1 MRPTAADDPRETARE
16 GGGKGVALWLRR
28 CNTEDTNAVHVCC
41 EEDNSTGA
49 VTDKDTVSSKTNE
62 LGNTPAPTD
71 LPINNNEAISKFGN
85 ENCQSYISGNMT
97 AIDQFP
103 WLVLIEYES
112 KDLLRS
118 VRVGDYNIE
127 NEGPDCV
134 EAEGGAEDCNV
145 GAISILIDE
154 SIIHPEYLSL
164 KTIVQIND
172 IALLR
177 LAELAPYS
185 DFIRPICLPTMPP
198 PKSPPDDFRV
208 LAAGWGAINETV
220 RKSAEKM
227 QVDLPL
233 YNQEDCNKKYSI
245 MGKSVLWEKQICAG
259 GEEGRDSCQ
268 GDSGGPLMSLNGMI
282 MEILGITS
290 FGVKR
295 CGMKANPSIYTNVHL
310 YLDWIKKSTCNT
322 PSGAIGE
329 CIGIYNCESLLA
341 VLQNANRTPQDT
353 QLLRKS
359 QCGYVCCPKK
369 TQLLDRR
376 CLTLGGTEGTCIGLY
391 SCPQLTKLLQ
401 PPVPKQNM
409 LHVQNSRCESPDQ
422 YSVCCGSEPEVAP
435 APKPSRG
442 NVTAIDQ
449 YPWLTLIEYKSVR
462 DNRIR
467 LLCGGA
473 LISGRSNVRL
483 GEYDVSHDGPDC
495 VDADGGGTDC
505 TDGAMVIAIEKVIP
519 HQLYDPNAKLRRN
532 DIALLRL
539 AEMAPYTEFIRP
551 ICLPWLDNVTSPQRL
566 EVAGWGAVSDIQ
578 SFSNIKLHVDLPLAS
593 KSKCEPYYSQ
603 REVPLWKGQICAG
616 GEKGKDSCKG
626 DSGGPLMNENGRLW
640 EVVGVVSFGPT
651 PCGMENI
658 PGVYTKVYEYLPW
671 IRTQIKP

>member
-1 MRPTAADDPRETARE
+1 M
-16 GGGKGVALWLRR
+16 
-28 CNTEDTNAVHVCC
+28 
-41 EEDNSTGA
+41 
-49 VTDKDTVSSKTNE
+49 
-62 LGNTPAPTD
+62 TPAYVVS
-71 LPINNNEAISKFGN
+71 AIVA
-85 ENCQSYISGNMT
+85 SYM
-97 AIDQFP
+97 
-103 WLVLIEYES
+103 
-112 KDLLRS
+112 
-118 VRVGDYNIE
+118 
-127 NEGPDCV
+127 C
-134 EAEGGAEDCNV
+134 
-145 GAISILIDE
+145 
-154 SIIHPEYLSL
+154 
-164 KTIVQIND
+164 IVQ
-172 IALLR
+172 
-177 LAELAPYS
+177 
-185 DFIRPICLPTMPP
+185 
-198 PKSPPDDFRV
+198 
-208 LAAGWGAINETV
+208 G
-220 RKSAEKM
+220 
-227 QVDLPL
+227 Q
-233 YNQEDCNKKYSI
+233 
-245 MGKSVLWEKQICAG
+245 
-259 GEEGRDSCQ
+259 
-268 GDSGGPLMSLNGMI
+268 
-282 MEILGITS
+282 
-290 FGVKR
+290 
-295 CGMKANPSIYTNVHL
+295 
-310 YLDWIKKSTCNT
+310 STCNT

-359 QCGYVCCPKK
+359 QCGYVGDEPQVCCPKK

-422 YSVCCGSEPEVAP
+422 YSVCCGSEPDVAP
-435 APKPSRG
+435 APKPSRACTASVAPPDPRSECCGLDGSGGNRIFGG

-473 LISGRSNVRL
+473 LISGRYVLTAGHCVAGPVLNVGTPSNVRL